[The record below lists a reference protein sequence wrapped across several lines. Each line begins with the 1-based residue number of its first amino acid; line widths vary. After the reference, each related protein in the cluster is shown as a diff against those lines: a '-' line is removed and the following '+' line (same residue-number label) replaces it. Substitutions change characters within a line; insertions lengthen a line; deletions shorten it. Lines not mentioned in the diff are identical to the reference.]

1 MNWIFLTSFLTS
13 LVLSLALTITLEI
26 VFFLLTNKRNK
37 KDLLLL
43 ILVNV
48 LTNPIVVLFFWLVTL
63 YTDWNTYLNTHLDTN
78 IILIPLELFAVLT
91 EGYYYKKYGCDFRRP
106 YLFSFAAN
114 MFSFW
119 SGVLIQQ
126 FV

>member
-1 MNWIFLTSFLTS
+1 MTKILL
-13 LVLSLALTITLEI
+13 LSLAFSLVLTITLEI
-26 VFFLLTNKRNK
+26 IFFLLTKKRNK

-43 ILVNV
+43 LLVNV
-48 LTNPIVVLFFWLVTL
+48 LTNPIVVLSFWLMTS
-63 YTDWNTYLNTHLDTN
+63 YTDWISYINTDWNRY

-106 YLFSFAAN
+106 YLFSLTAN

-119 SGVLIQQ
+119 SGVVIQQ
-126 FV
+126 LV